1 MPVKAV
7 MTDGENK
14 MKKAVGVLQDE
25 LKGVRTGRA
34 STGLVENIK
43 VEYYGNP
50 TPLKALAALSTPQA
64 DMILVKPFDPGSIKD
79 IDKAILASGV
89 GLTPIMDGKI
99 IRLNVP
105 PLTEERRRQLTGQ
118 VKQMGEQ
125 AKVSIRN
132 IRRDA
137 IKQLEKEE
145 KDKLITEDDLEK
157 GKKQLDDVTKQHT
170 DRIDQVVKHKSDEI
184 MSS

>member
-1 MPVKAV
+1 MPVKQV
-7 MTDGENK
+7 MTDSENK
-14 MKKAVGVLQDE
+14 MKKAVEVLQDE

-43 VEYYGNP
+43 VEYYGSP
-50 TPLKALAALSTPQA
+50 TPLKALAALSTPQL
-64 DMILVKPFDPGSIKD
+64 DMILVKPFDPASIKD

-89 GLTPIMDGKI
+89 GLTPIVDGKV

-105 PLTEERRRQLTGQ
+105 ALTEERRRQLAGQ

-125 AKVSIRN
+125 AKVSVRN

-145 KDKLITEDDLEK
+145 NDKLITEDDLDK
-157 GKKQLDDVTKQHT
+157 GKKQIDDLTKQNT
-170 DRIDQVVKHKSDEI
+170 DKIDQVVKHKSDEI
-184 MSS
+184 MQN

>member
-1 MPVKAV
+1 MPVKQIT
-7 MTDGENK
+7 TDGENK
-14 MKKAVGVLQDE
+14 MKKAVEVLQDE
-25 LKGVRTGRA
+25 FKGVRTSRA

-50 TPLKALAALSTPQA
+50 TPLNALASLSTPQA
-64 DMILVKPFDPGSIKD
+64 DMILVKPFDPGSLKD
-79 IDKAILASGV
+79 IDKAILASDV
-89 GLTPIMDGKI
+89 GLTPMVDGKV

-105 PLTEERRRQLTGQ
+105 ALTEERRKQLAGQ

-125 AKVSIRN
+125 AKISVRN
-132 IRRDA
+132 VRRDT

-157 GKKQLDDVTKQHT
+157 GKKQLDDLTKLYT
-170 DRIDQVVKHKSDEI
+170 DKADQVVKHKSDEI
-184 MSS
+184 MQG

>member
-1 MPVKAV
+1 MPVKQV
-7 MTDGENK
+7 ITDSENK
-14 MKKAVGVLQDE
+14 MNKAVEVLQDE
-25 LKGVRTGRA
+25 MKGVRTGRA
-34 STGLVENIK
+34 STGLVENLK

-79 IDKAILASGV
+79 IDKAILASDV
-89 GLTPIMDGKI
+89 GLTPMVDGKV

-105 PLTEERRRQLTGQ
+105 PLSEERRKQLAHQ
-118 VKQMGEQ
+118 VKELGEQ
-125 AKVSIRN
+125 AKVSVRN

-145 KDKLITEDDLEK
+145 KDKLVTEDDLEN
-157 GKKQLDDVTKQHT
+157 GKKQLDDMTRQHT
-170 DRIDQVVKHKSDEI
+170 DKVDHVVKHKSDEI
-184 MSS
+184 MQK